1 MTFPLHA
8 DDKGCGGKQD
18 ILLKGVY
25 LNVLSSMI
33 PNFATLTIKQ
43 GDRAAVDAYGFC
55 ISIVPVL
62 LSAGTYTTYKSA
74 WAFFV
79 AYPCLMGSAKA
90 WNRGISGR
98 YSSHAFLYNGF
109 LGELKGLMY
118 LL

>member
-1 MTFPLHA
+1 MFPSTPMIRVWRETRH
-8 DDKGCGGKQD
+8 
-18 ILLKGVY
+18 IIERRLLERLVF
-25 LNVLSSMI
+25 MI

-55 ISIVPVL
+55 ISMVPVL

-109 LGELKGLMY
+109 LGELKG
-118 LL
+118 

>member
-1 MTFPLHA
+1 MPMIRVWRETRH
-8 DDKGCGGKQD
+8 
-18 ILLKGVY
+18 IIERRLLERLVF
-25 LNVLSSMI
+25 MI

-55 ISIVPVL
+55 ISMVPVL
-62 LSAGTYTTYKSA
+62 LSAGTYSTYKSA

-109 LGELKGLMY
+109 LGELKG
-118 LL
+118 